1 MDYGIKGKIAFI
13 TGAAQGIGFATA
25 KAMAAEGV
33 DLMLNDLEIEAISKA
48 AEEVRKVNPEVRI
61 LPVAGDIS
69 SEEDVKRMFDTC
81 HKELGKVSIMINN
94 AAYSP
99 KTPFDQI
106 SAEEFSRVMNINLL
120 GTFLCSKYAFE
131 DMRDEH
137 WGRIVNLSS
146 IAGRLGANDAGLH
159 YSTTKGGVVSMTLT
173 QAKKMGPF
181 GVTSNAVAPG
191 RIYTRL
197 TRVLPE
203 ERIKQIEADIPMR
216 RIGEPEEIASVICF
230 LASQQASYVSG
241 AVIDVRG
248 GYIA

>member
-1 MDYGIKGKIAFI
+1 MDYGIKGKVAFI

-33 DLMLNDLEIEAISKA
+33 NLMLNDLELDNITKA
-48 AEEVRKVNPEVRI
+48 SEEIRKVNADIKI

-69 SEEDVKRMFDTC
+69 CEDDVKRMFETC
-81 HKELGKVSIMINN
+81 HKELGKVNIMINN

-106 SAEEFSRVMNINLL
+106 SAEEFCRVMDINLL

-131 DMRDEH
+131 DMREER

-159 YSTTKGGVVSMTLT
+159 YSTTKGGIVSMTLT

-203 ERIKQIEADIPMR
+203 ERIRKIEEDIPMK
-216 RIGEPEEIASVICF
+216 RIGEPEEVASVICF
-230 LASQQASYVSG
+230 LASEQASYVSG